1 VEKLGEFTGDRDPI
15 LDMFIFETN
24 QLIEQLEDIMMEVEN
39 EGDIPAEHINEIFRI
54 MHTIKGSSAMMSF
67 DNISVVAHK
76 IEDLF
81 FKIRDNNSV
90 GDGFQEVCDVVF
102 EGTDFIKAQMERV
115 EAGED
120 VTETADDLL
129 SKIADVIKIVD
140 GGAPAAS
147 NTEKQEETK
156 TADETESL
164 NVEAKKADIAIGE
177 ESDSKAGDNKFWAKI
192 VFEADCKMEHVRAFS
207 VINELDKYCKEVISK
222 PKELFDD
229 PTSADYIAANGLEL
243 WFSTGLNQSKIEK
256 VLATQICVKSIEV
269 KPINEFPNEINKNN
283 DEEQR
288 ENVNKE
294 IEAAQK
300 EEEAAPK
307 AEVKKSV
314 STENKVVKKPS
325 AEQSKKTPNKATST
339 VKQNLINVNVDKLDS
354 LLDFVGE
361 IVIAQSMVVQ
371 NPEIRGLDLP
381 NFTKSAEQL
390 EKLTKD
396 LQDVVMAIRMVP
408 IAAVF
413 HKMNRIVRDMSKTLN
428 KDVELVI
435 SGEETEVDK
444 TIIDSLSDPL
454 MHMVRNCMDHG
465 LETKEERAK
474 TNKPPKGQVAL
485 RAFNDGSN
493 VVVTVSDDGKG
504 LARDKILQKAINNG
518 LLPADD
524 DNIPDKKIF
533 ECILLPGFST
543 KEKVTEFSG
552 RGVGMD
558 VVKQNIET
566 IGGSVSIDS
575 KQGMGTV
582 FTIKIPLTLAII
594 DGMNVAVGNN
604 CFIVPITSISDVFR
618 TRAENITRDP
628 YGNERIHLNGKFCDI
643 IRLHEKYNIETD
655 VKNIDDGVLITVK
668 NDNKTVCLFVDSII
682 GEQQIVIKPLPKY
695 LKYIIKDESG
705 ISGCTILG
713 DGSIGFILNT
723 NELK

>member
-1 VEKLGEFTGDRDPI
+1 VEKLSEFTSEKDPI

-24 QLIEQLEDIMMEVEN
+24 QLIEQLEDIMMDVEN

-102 EGTDFIKAQMERV
+102 EGTDFIKAQMEKV

-120 VTETADDLL
+120 VTETADELL
-129 SKIADVIKIVD
+129 EKISDVLRIVD
-140 GGAPAAS
+140 GGEPEEPKAA
-147 NTEKQEETK
+147 KPKETK
-156 TADETESL
+156 KDDL
-164 NVEAKKADIAIGE
+164 NIEAKKNDVAIRE
-177 ESDSKAGDNKFWAKI
+177 EKDAKDGNNKFWAKI
-192 VFEADCKMEHVRAFS
+192 VFEPDCKMEHVRAFS
-207 VINELDKYCKEVISK
+207 VINELDKYCSEIVSK

-229 PTSADYIAANGLEL
+229 PTSGEYIAANGLEL
-243 WFSTGLNQSKIEK
+243 WFMTGANQSKIEK
-256 VLATQICVKSIEV
+256 VLQTQICVKSIEV
-269 KPINEFPNEINKNN
+269 KAIDEFPEEIHKAVE
-283 DEEQR
+283 DDKR
-288 ENVNKE
+288 DAANKE
-294 IEAAQK
+294 IEEAK
-300 EEEAAPK
+300 ESAEKKAEEAPK
-307 AEVKKSV
+307 KVQKKARSD
-314 STENKVVKKPS
+314 T
-325 AEQSKKTPNKATST
+325 SKKTGNKPTGT
-339 VKQNLINVNVDKLDS
+339 VKQNLINVNVDKLDT

-381 NFTKSAEQL
+381 NFTKNAEQL
-390 EKLTKD
+390 EKLTKE

-413 HKMNRIVRDMSKTLN
+413 HKMNRIVRDMSKTLD

-465 LETKEERAK
+465 IETKEERAK
-474 TNKPPKGQVAL
+474 TNKPPKGQVCLKAY
-485 RAFNDGSN
+485 NDGSN
-493 VVVTVSDDGKG
+493 VVVMVSDDGKG
-504 LARDKILQKAINNG
+504 LAKDVILKKAIASG
-518 LLPADD
+518 LLSEDD
-524 DNIPDKKIF
+524 ENIPDNKIF

-558 VVKQNIET
+558 VVKQNIEA
-566 IGGSVSIDS
+566 IGGSIRIDS
-575 KQGMGTV
+575 KQGKGTV

-594 DGMNVAVGNN
+594 DGMNVAVGET
-604 CFIVPITSISDVFR
+604 CFIVPITSIYDVFKCR
-618 TRAENITRDP
+618 SEEITKDP
-628 YGNERIHLNGKFCDI
+628 YGNERIHKSGKFYDI
-643 IRLHEKYNIETD
+643 VRLHNKYNVETNVVD
-655 VKNIDDGVLITVK
+655 INDGILITVRT
-668 NDNKTVCLFVDSII
+668 DNKDICLFVDSII
-682 GEQQIVIKPLPKY
+682 GEQQIVIKSLPKY
-695 LKYIIKDESG
+695 LKSIISDESG

-713 DGSIGFILNT
+713 DGNIGFILNT
-723 NELK
+723 NEFK

>member
-1 VEKLGEFTGDRDPI
+1 MSEFTSEKDPI

-24 QLIEQLEDIMMEVEN
+24 QLIEQLEDIMMDVEN

-102 EGTDFIKAQMERV
+102 EGTDFIKAQMEKV

-120 VTETADDLL
+120 VTETADELL
-129 SKIADVIKIVD
+129 EKISDVLNIVD
-140 GGAPAAS
+140 GGAEAS
-147 NTEKQEETK
+147 KSAPKPKAEEVQTEEKK
-156 TADETESL
+156 DEL
-164 NVEAKKADIAIGE
+164 NIEAKKDDVAIKE
-177 ESDSKAGDNKFWAKI
+177 EKDSKNGNNKFWAKI
-192 VFEADCKMEHVRAFS
+192 VFEPDCKMEHVRAFS
-207 VINELDKYCKEVISK
+207 VINELDKYCSEVISK

-229 PTSADYIAANGLEL
+229 PTSGEYIAANGLEL
-243 WFSTGLNQSKIEK
+243 WFITGVNQSKIEK
-256 VLATQICVKSIEV
+256 ILQSQICVKSIEV
-269 KPINEFPNEINKNN
+269 QAIDEFPAELQKAVEDDKREATTEEI
-283 DEEQR
+283 
-288 ENVNKE
+288 KE
-294 IEAAQK
+294 AKEAAEK
-300 EEEAAPK
+300 TTEAVSK
-307 AEVKKSV
+307 TTETKKQSAETAKKSGA
-314 STENKVVKKPS
+314 KPS
-325 AEQSKKTPNKATST
+325 GT
-339 VKQNLINVNVDKLDS
+339 VKQNLINVNVDKLDT

-371 NPEIRGLDLP
+371 NPEIKGLELP
-381 NFTKSAEQL
+381 NFTKNAEQL
-390 EKLTKD
+390 EKLTKE

-465 LETKEERAK
+465 IETKEERAK
-474 TNKPPKGQVAL
+474 TDKPAKGKVSL
-485 RAFNDGSN
+485 RAYNDGSN

-504 LARDKILQKAINNG
+504 LARDVILRKAIANG
-518 LLPADD
+518 LLSEDD
-524 DNIPDKKIF
+524 ENIPDNKIF

-558 VVKQNIET
+558 VVKQNIEAV
-566 IGGSVSIDS
+566 GGSIRIDS
-575 KQGMGTV
+575 KQGRGTV

-594 DGMNVAVGNN
+594 DGMNVAVGNT
-604 CFIVPITSISDVFR
+604 CFIIPITSIYDVFKCKS
-618 TRAENITRDP
+618 EDITKDP
-628 YGNERIHLNGKFCDI
+628 YGNERLHRMGKFYDI
-643 IRLHEKYNIETD
+643 IRLHDKYSVETEVTNIS
-655 VKNIDDGVLITVK
+655 DGILITVRTEDK
-668 NDNKTVCLFVDSII
+668 DVCLFVDNII
-682 GEQQIVIKPLPKY
+682 GEQQIVIKSLPKY
-695 LKYIIKDESG
+695 LKSIISDESG

-713 DGSIGFILNT
+713 DGNIGFILNT
-723 NELK
+723 NEFK

>member
-1 VEKLGEFTGDRDPI
+1 
-15 LDMFIFETN
+15 MFIFETN

-39 EGDIPAEHINEIFRI
+39 EGDIPTEHINEIFRI

-90 GDGFQEVCDVVF
+90 GDGFQQVCDVVF
-102 EGTDFIKAQMERV
+102 EGTDFIKAQMEKV

-129 SKIADVIKIVD
+129 VKIADVLNIVD
-140 GGAPAAS
+140 GGEPAAAAPAVA
-147 NTEKQEETK
+147 EGAP
-156 TADETESL
+156 ADDL
-164 NVEAKKADIAIGE
+164 NVEAKKDDIAIE
-177 ESDSKAGDNKFWAKI
+177 EEKDSKTGNNKFWAKI
-192 VFEADCKMEHVRAFS
+192 IFEPDCKMEHVRAFS
-207 VINELDKYCKEVISK
+207 VINELDKYCSEVVSK

-229 PTSADYIAANGLEL
+229 PTSGDYIAANGLEL
-243 WFSTGLNQSKIEK
+243 WFMTGAAQSKIER
-256 VLATQICVKSIEV
+256 VLQSQICVKSIEV
-269 KPINEFPNEINKNN
+269 KPIDAIPDGSGKSPE
-283 DEEQR
+283 DAQR
-288 ENVNKE
+288 DNINKE
-294 IEAAQK
+294 IETAQTAA
-300 EEEAAPK
+300 EESKTEASQTPATTPAP
-307 AEVKKSV
+307 AQ
-314 STENKVVKKPS
+314 NS
-325 AEQSKKTPNKATST
+325 APEQSAARTQKPAQQANAGASKKAAANKGSGT

-361 IVIAQSMVVQ
+361 IVIAQSMVIQ
-371 NPEIRGLDLP
+371 NPEIKGLELP
-381 NFTKSAEQL
+381 NFTKNAEQL

-396 LQDVVMAIRMVP
+396 LQDVVMSIRMVP

-435 SGEETEVDK
+435 SGEDTEVDK

-465 LETKEERAK
+465 LETKEDRAK
-474 TNKPPKGQVAL
+474 TDKPAKGQVQL
-485 RAFNDGSN
+485 RAYNDGSN

-504 LARDKILQKAINNG
+504 LARDVILQKAIENG
-518 LLPADD
+518 LLSPEDED
-524 DNIPDKKIF
+524 IPDQKIY

-558 VVKQNIET
+558 VVKQNIES
-566 IGGSVSIDS
+566 IGGNVSIDS
-575 KQGMGTV
+575 KVGKGTV

-594 DGMNVAVGNN
+594 DGMSVAVGDN
-604 CFIVPITSISDVFR
+604 CFIVPITAINDVFR
-618 TRAENITRDP
+618 TRSEEITKDP
-628 YGNERIHLNGKFCDI
+628 YGNERIHLNGKFCDVV
-643 IRLHEKYNIETD
+643 RLNRRYNIETEVND
-655 VKNIDDGVLITVK
+655 IDKGILISVR
-668 NDNKTVCLFVDSII
+668 NNNKTICLFVDSVI

-695 LKYIIKDESG
+695 LKGIMSDRSD

-723 NELK
+723 NEF